1 MKRTTGKI
9 IPVNTGKNQPYNAV
23 EERRQGILG
32 QRLTLA
38 REAKGISVAELQRQL
53 KARGMDVGYMTL
65 FRWEKGETEPTA
77 YQLLALCD
85 LLEVPDAYSYFMS
98 KGLCQQLNDEGLKK
112 LYDYRADLI
121 ATGKYTP
128 KPAVQEDEIRYIEMP
143 VSLLGASAG
152 TGEFLSDENLELMRF
167 PESGVP
173 AKADY
178 AVRVVGDSMEPIY
191 QNHQLVWV
199 QKCNTLRP
207 GDVGIFVFDGF
218 GYIKAYAERTPSDNE
233 KEAYLDSNG
242 VLHKQ
247 AVLISYNEKYAPM
260 IVTPNNSFQICGRVL
275 S

>member
-9 IPVNTGKNQPYNAV
+9 IPVSSKKPAYDMI

-38 REAKGISVAELQRQL
+38 RETKGISVAELQRQL
-53 KARGMDVGYMTL
+53 KARGMDIGYMTL

-85 LLEVPDAYSYFMS
+85 LLDVPDAYSYFMR
-98 KGLCQQLNDEGLKK
+98 KGLGQQLNEEGLKK

-121 ATGKYTP
+121 ATGKYA
-128 KPAVQEDEIRYIEMP
+128 PAPVVQENEIRYIEMP

-152 TGEFLSDENLELMRF
+152 TGEFLSGENIELMRF
-167 PESGVP
+167 PENAVP
-173 AKADY
+173 KKADF
-178 AVRVVGDSMEPIY
+178 AVRVVGDSMEPVY
-191 QNHQLVWV
+191 QDHQLVWV
-199 QKCNTLRP
+199 QVCNTLRP
-207 GDVGIFVFDGF
+207 GEVGIFIYDGC
-218 GYIKAYAERTPSDNE
+218 GYIKQYGERTPDKRDMES
-233 KEAYLDSNG
+233 YLDSSN

-247 AVLISYNEKYAPM
+247 AVLISYNEKYDPK
-260 IVTPNNSFQICGRVL
+260 IVTPDVQFKICGRVL

>member
-23 EERRQGILG
+23 EERKQGILG

-85 LLEVPDAYSYFMS
+85 LLDVPDAYSYFMR
-98 KGLCQQLNDEGLKK
+98 KGLGHQLNNEGLKK

-121 ATGKYTP
+121 ATGKYAP
-128 KPAVQEDEIRYIEMP
+128 EPFVEDNEIRYIEMS
-143 VSLLGASAG
+143 VSLMPASAG
-152 TGEFLSDENLELMRF
+152 TGEFLDDENIQLMRF

-173 AKADY
+173 AKADF
-178 AVRVVGDSMEPIY
+178 AVRIVGDSMEPIY
-191 QNHQLVWV
+191 QDHQLIWI

-207 GDVGIFVFDGF
+207 GEVGLFIYDGC
-218 GYIKAYAERTPSDNE
+218 GYVKAYSERVPDKE
-233 KEAYLDSNG
+233 EMEAYTDSNG

-247 AVLISYNEKYAPM
+247 AVLISYNKNYEPK
-260 IVTPNNSFQICGRVL
+260 IVTPNMEFKICGRVL